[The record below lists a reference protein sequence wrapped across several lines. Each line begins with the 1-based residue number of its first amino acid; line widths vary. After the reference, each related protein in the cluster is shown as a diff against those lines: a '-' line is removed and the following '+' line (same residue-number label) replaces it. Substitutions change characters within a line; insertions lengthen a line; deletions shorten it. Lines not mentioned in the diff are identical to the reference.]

1 MFKDITVKNRIW
13 LGFGLM
19 IVGLGVMAVLS
30 IGAMLSIQSA
40 MSEQQRTSAKSVLV
54 SEVFENMLAARVAA
68 LQYMS
73 TSQTQYLDVAR
84 QNLANINTSRE
95 DLEDRFAVMP
105 EFAAELAAIFDE
117 KSAYAA
123 ILENLER
130 TKRAARTER
139 MMTLPRL
146 ATLRTELDAI
156 EIEVDQNS
164 NTLDPNSKALIG
176 GAARMGQQNMASL
189 ENQFAELFTE
199 PKAVHRDA
207 IFATLDM
214 IGLAADRM
222 SITDVETIAG
232 RIRTIRSAI
241 DEIRD
246 STDLVVQFALDT
258 QTIKVDLEEL
268 GAAASERA
276 DRMIDRF
283 AAEVAANQADSS
295 TLASRT
301 INSSVAL
308 TAILIAI
315 GLLTA
320 LLVGRSIIRPLSQLT
335 QVLQSI
341 ASGADKVDMPPP
353 RTDEFGQIVTSVQFI
368 EDSAAEATRFKQA
381 MDCSDTLVMV
391 ADANHVI
398 TFMSRAMTELMTEAE
413 AEIRRD
419 LPAFS
424 ADTILGSSIDIFYTT
439 SERPRA
445 MLEALT
451 SREETNISLGRKRF
465 TLSTSPVFNTLG
477 ERSGSVVEWVDNTDR
492 VHLQNDIDEVIK
504 GAIVGDFSRRIATRE
519 NASLLN
525 EMSNNVNTLLKVF
538 DDGLRDVNATLSS
551 MAEGDLSQRM
561 MGDHKGS
568 FAELQR
574 DLNTTIEKIADLV
587 GDIQITTHE
596 IETNTSTISDDA
608 QALSH
613 RTENQASSLEETAAT
628 MDEMTSTIKNN
639 AENAEMATEL
649 SNVTSAKASEGE
661 KIVRSAVEAM
671 SRIEESSEKMSQ
683 IISVIDSIA
692 FQTNLL
698 ALNAA
703 VEAARA
709 GDAGKGFAVVAAEVR
724 TLAQRSGDA
733 AKDINELISF
743 SSGHVAEGADLVK
756 QTGAALEQIIASVQQ
771 VNSAITDIT
780 AMSKEQA
787 TGVDEIS
794 SALSDMDSMT
804 QKNAAMAEQSATRAS
819 RLAEKAVS
827 LSDLVKFFQTSDAV
841 RFRIEQ
847 DETAAKRNVYPEA
860 KPVSV
865 SAGSTPQLSAEE
877 IDDGW
882 KEF

>member
-1 MFKDITVKNRIW
+1 MFKDVTVKQRIW
-13 LGFGLM
+13 FGFGLM
-19 IVGLGVMAVLS
+19 IVGLCVMAVLS
-30 IGAMLSIQSA
+30 IGAMRNIHAA
-40 MSEQQRTSAKSVLV
+40 MSEQERTSAKSVLV
-54 SEVFENMLAARVAA
+54 SAVFENMLEARVAA
-68 LQYMS
+68 LQYLL
-73 TSQTQYLDVAR
+73 TDQTQYLDAAR
-84 QNLANINTSRE
+84 QHLANINTSRE
-95 DLEDRFAVMP
+95 RARDQFAAQPDL
-105 EFAAELAAIFDE
+105 AAELGAIFDD

-123 ILENLER
+123 ALDELER
-130 TKRAARTER
+130 MRRAERTER

-146 ATLRTELDAI
+146 ASLRTELEAI
-156 EIEVDQNS
+156 ATEANQNS
-164 NTLDPNSKALIG
+164 NALIG
-176 GAARMGQQNMASL
+176 GAVRMAQQNQARL
-189 ENQFAELFTE
+189 ENQVAELFTE
-199 PKAVHRDA
+199 PKSVHRDA
-207 IFATLDM
+207 IFATLNLM
-214 IGLAADRM
+214 GLAVDRM
-222 SITDVETIAG
+222 SIANVGTISG
-232 RIRTIRSAI
+232 RLDAITSAI
-241 DEIRD
+241 DEIRV
-246 STDLVVQFALDT
+246 TTGRVAQFALDT
-258 QTIKVDLEEL
+258 QTMKGDLEEL
-268 GAAASERA
+268 GAAASARA
-276 DRMIDRF
+276 NRMINRF
-283 AAEVAANQADSS
+283 ADDVAANQAESS
-295 TLASRT
+295 VLAART
-301 INSSVAL
+301 INSSIAL
-308 TAILIAI
+308 TALLIAI

-320 LLVGRSIIRPLSQLT
+320 LLVGRSIIRPLNQLT
-335 QVLQSI
+335 QVLRSI
-341 ASGADKVDMPPP
+341 AGGADKVDMPAP
-353 RTDEFGQIVTSVQFI
+353 RTDEFGQIVTSVQLI
-368 EDSAAEATRFKQA
+368 EDRAAEATRFKQA
-381 MDCSDTLVMV
+381 MDCADTLVMV
-391 ADANHVI
+391 ADTNHVI
-398 TFMSRAMTELMTEAE
+398 TFMSRALTELMTDAE

-419 LPAFS
+419 LPTFS
-424 ADTILGSSIDIFYTT
+424 ADTILGSSVDIFHAKP
-439 SERPRA
+439 EHQRG
-445 MLEALT
+445 MLDALT
-451 SREETNISLGRKRF
+451 SRHEANISLGVKRF
-465 TLSTSPVFNTLG
+465 TLSISPVFNTRG
-477 ERSGSVVEWVDNTDR
+477 ERSGSVVEWFDNTDQI
-492 VHLQNDIDEVIK
+492 HLQNDIDDVIR
-504 GAIVGDFSRRIATRE
+504 GAIAGDFSRRIATRD
-519 NASLLN
+519 NGSLLT
-525 EMSNNVNTLLKVF
+525 EMGTNVNTLLKVF
-538 DDGLRDVNATLSS
+538 DDGLREVNATLSS

-561 MGDHKGS
+561 SGDHKGS

-596 IETNTSTISDDA
+596 IEQNTSTISDEA
-608 QALSH
+608 QALSR

-649 SNVTSAKASEGE
+649 SNITSAKASEGE

-671 SRIEESSEKMSQ
+671 TRIEESSEKMSQ

-756 QTGAALEQIIASVQQ
+756 QTGAALEQIISSVEQ

-794 SALSDMDSMT
+794 SALSEMDSVT

-841 RFRIEQ
+841 RVRIEQ
-847 DETAAKRNVYPEA
+847 AETTAKQTVYPEP
-860 KPVSV
+860 KSV
-865 SAGSTPQLSAEE
+865 AVNAGSTPQLSAEE